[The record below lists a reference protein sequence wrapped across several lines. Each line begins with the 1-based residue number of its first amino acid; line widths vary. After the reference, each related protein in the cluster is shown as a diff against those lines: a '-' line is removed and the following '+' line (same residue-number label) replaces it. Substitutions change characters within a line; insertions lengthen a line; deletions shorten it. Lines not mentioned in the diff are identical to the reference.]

1 MDFFF
6 NVKFDTWE
14 EYSAFCAH
22 AEGFFR
28 KQKPASNEKKVEK
41 ALSQKKAQPKAT
53 PKSTKKVAH
62 EVVDYTP
69 PETFVIHQVQGYKPS
84 KALIQRVNEMIAD
97 KQTFRAVDVAQGAV
111 KNSNYKAKVNKWL
124 QSHPELS
131 FNRQKT
137 EGKGKGTIV
146 YTPHENGK
154 VLLPPGEKP
163 KRTDWPIKGASY
175 RPAHHP
181 KFEPDDEDAL
191 EAELI
196 ADFEP
201 PNTQVAS

>member
-1 MDFFF
+1 MEFFF
-6 NVKFDTWE
+6 NVKFDTWD

-28 KQKPASNEKKVEK
+28 KQKPAAKAKAEK
-41 ALSQKKAQPKAT
+41 AETPLISKKAEPKAT
-53 PKSTKKVAH
+53 PKSTKKAPK
-62 EVVDYTP
+62 EVINYTP
-69 PETFVIHQVQGYKPS
+69 PKTLVAHQIQGYKPS
-84 KALIQRVNEMIAD
+84 KALIKRVNEMIAN
-97 KQTFRAVDVAQGAV
+97 KQTFRAVDVAQGAI

-124 QSHPELS
+124 QAHPELS

-163 KRTDWPIKGASY
+163 TRTDWPIKGASY

-181 KFEPDDEDAL
+181 KFERDDEDAD
-191 EAELI
+191 LI
-196 ADFEP
+196 AEFDTP
-201 PNTQVAS
+201 DTQVAS